1 MNSYFP
7 RRSTRGHHYRQNPLT
22 VRYHKRPLLVHTI
35 WQNRHNYVN
44 INIVVW
50 LGRQSWNCFGI
61 FTFIYIYIW
70 IMPTDLLLFICL
82 FFMCHKECQLCQL
95 LGFPLRLT
103 GGLESVQYFWGEYD
117 DNRINMYL
125 CPQSRP
131 ITRMTTRLIFRTFV
145 IKSSNMRIIM
155 MP

>member
-1 MNSYFP
+1 MNSYIP

-35 WQNRHNYVN
+35 WQNRHNYAN

-61 FTFIYIYIW
+61 FTYIYIYVYIYIYIYMNDAYW
-70 IMPTDLLLFICL
+70 FITFYLFIFL

-103 GGLESVQYFWGEYD
+103 GGLESVHYFWG
-117 DNRINMYL
+117 NM
-125 CPQSRP
+125 
-131 ITRMTTRLIFRTFV
+131 MTTGSTCICVLNLGPSPEWPHGWYFELLL
-145 IKSSNMRIIM
+145 
-155 MP
+155 